1 MVFLSSANGD
11 DVGVWVY
18 CGGVYYGVLLLW
30 WWRFWFIAV
39 MFIVMLVVVCPAHV
53 YGSVVVVGVLM
64 FLMVVYSFGD
74 GVLWCLRF
82 CALVVVVVVIFMM
95 VVCS

>member
-1 MVFLSSANGD
+1 MS
-11 DVGVWVY
+11 
-18 CGGVYYGVLLLW
+18 
-30 WWRFWFIAV
+30 
-39 MFIVMLVVVCPAHV
+39 IVMLVVVVCPAHV
-53 YGSVVVVGVLM
+53 YGSVVVVVVLM
-64 FLMVVYSFGD
+64 FLKVVYSFGD

>member
-1 MVFLSSANGD
+1 M
-11 DVGVWVY
+11 
-18 CGGVYYGVLLLW
+18 GVLWWCLLW
-30 WWRFWFIAV
+30 SALVVVVEVLVHCRDVF
-39 MFIVMLVVVCPAHV
+39 VMLVVVVSPAHV
-53 YGSVVVVGVLM
+53 YGSVVVVVVLM